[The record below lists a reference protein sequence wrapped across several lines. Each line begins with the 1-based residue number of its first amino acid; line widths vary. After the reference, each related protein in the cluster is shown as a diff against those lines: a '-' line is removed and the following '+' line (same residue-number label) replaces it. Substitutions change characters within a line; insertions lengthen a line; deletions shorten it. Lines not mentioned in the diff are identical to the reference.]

1 LTGAASRTLLM
12 DKLQEAIDGID
23 PQAPDTAFFSIDIDH
38 LKQLNA
44 TYGVPF
50 ADQILVETARRLSNL
65 CTDTDLL
72 GNLGG
77 DKFLLLVRRAGLE
90 RELPALMD
98 RIRDCFARPFQLR
111 NLDITV
117 EASIGGVIL
126 KIPGETPADVL
137 AQCEEAM
144 RQVKKG
150 KKKNVFL
157 VDETIIKEL
166 KQRSLLDSEIRDAVK
181 TKSLFLLFQ
190 PIVSL
195 ETGTIHGAEGLLRF
209 RHKDGSMLPAAE
221 FMGAL
226 VRTASLSLIDEAVVS
241 DFLSTER
248 SSIEPLLRREF
259 RFSFNIS
266 PGILANV
273 GYAEKILAE
282 IAKGNAK
289 PESFTLEIL
298 EEGLMPTNGTV
309 RVNLTI
315 LQKAGVNIA
324 VDDFGTGYSNLL
336 RLSRLPINELKI
348 PRELISGIRSGDAK
362 LKAVLKTI
370 VDVAKNLGLLIV
382 AEGIEEQAE
391 ADHLRGLG
399 CQYGQGHLYGQAM
412 PIEELVA
419 LVEQQEKKDPPSNVL

>member
-1 LTGAASRTLLM
+1 
-12 DKLQEAIDGID
+12 
-23 PQAPDTAFFSIDIDH
+23 
-38 LKQLNA
+38 
-44 TYGVPF
+44 VPF

-65 CTDTDLL
+65 CADTDLL

-77 DKFLLLVRRAGLE
+77 DKFFLLLRRAGLE
-90 RELPALMD
+90 RELPALMES
-98 RIRDCFARPFQLR
+98 IRDCFAQPFRLR

-195 ETGTIHGAEGLLRF
+195 ETGRIHGAEGLLRF

-309 RVNLTI
+309 RANLTI
-315 LQKAGVNIA
+315 LQNAGIYIS